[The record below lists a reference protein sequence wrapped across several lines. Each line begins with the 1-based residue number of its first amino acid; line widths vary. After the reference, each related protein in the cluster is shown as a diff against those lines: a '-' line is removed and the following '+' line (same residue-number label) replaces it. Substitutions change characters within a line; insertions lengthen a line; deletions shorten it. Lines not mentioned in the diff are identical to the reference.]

1 MNQPASSAIEIKDG
15 RSDRQDRILTAAEA
29 CFVRNGFHR
38 TTMQDLAREAA
49 MTAGNFYRYFASKEA
64 LVLGL
69 ADRERQR
76 GARLVEEMDRSGNRR
91 AALHG
96 ILSEYFSSI
105 TREAAVLRLDLW
117 SEATRN
123 PAIAAI
129 AERSEHESRLWFVGT
144 LSALATSPDCNPAA
158 LYALLHPLMKGIIV
172 SRALL
177 PDYDPAPIVSQLR
190 ALIDAGLAGRLPQT
204 SESNP

>member
-1 MNQPASSAIEIKDG
+1 MSQTTIAAVEMKAG
-15 RSDRQDRILTAAEA
+15 RADRQERILAAAEA

-38 TTMQDLAREAA
+38 TTMQDLAREAG

-76 GARLVEEMDRSGNRR
+76 GSLLVEAMQRDGDRR
-91 AALHG
+91 AALLS
-96 ILSEYFSSI
+96 ILTEYFVSI
-105 TREAAVLRLDLW
+105 RREAAILRLDIW

-123 PAIAAI
+123 PAIAAMT
-129 AERSEHESRLWFVGT
+129 ERSEEEARVWFIDT
-144 LSALATSPDCNPAA
+144 LKALATSADCDPSA
-158 LYALLHPLMKGIIV
+158 LYALLHPLMKGIVV

-177 PDYDPAPIVSQLR
+177 PDYDPAPVVVQLC
-190 ALIDAGLAGRLPQT
+190 ALIDAGLAGRLPHM
-204 SESNP
+204 SESKL